1 MEEQSRS
8 EGLAH
13 AVYHIAIAGEEPLPG
28 LPSSLFRA
36 PLEHSDHVRQLDAAL
51 HSARECLGAR
61 EQELQDARAMLSS
74 LLNSRSWKITAPLR
88 ALAALLRK
96 N

>member
-1 MEEQSRS
+1 M
-8 EGLAH
+8 
-13 AVYHIAIAGEEPLPG
+13 
-28 LPSSLFRA
+28 
-36 PLEHSDHVRQLDAAL
+36 RQLDAAL